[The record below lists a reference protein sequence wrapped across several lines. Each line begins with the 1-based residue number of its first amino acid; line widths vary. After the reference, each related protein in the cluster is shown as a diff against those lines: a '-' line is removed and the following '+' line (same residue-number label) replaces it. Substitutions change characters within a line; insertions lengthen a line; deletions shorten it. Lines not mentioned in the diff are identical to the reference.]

1 VTDEPTTGS
10 IAFDRAV
17 EYYDRTRGLPA
28 EVQAKVTELLAGEL
42 SGRGLCL
49 EPGVGT
55 GRISLPLHEGG
66 IPMVGADLS
75 KPMMARLVENAG
87 GRMPFPLLQA
97 DLTAL
102 PFAADSFGAALIC
115 HVFHLVPAWRAATVE
130 LARVV
135 RPGGVVVVNLGGSP
149 TSIGAEIFRE
159 LSRQAGDQGL
169 RPGAT
174 EPGEVDEAMAAAGAP
189 LRLVR
194 AVPNTWRFSLSEHFA
209 HLEANRS
216 AVTWRL
222 EEETRIRALAATK
235 AWARDRYG
243 DLDAQR
249 EEDGAITWRV
259 YEVS

>member
-1 VTDEPTTGS
+1 VTDRPNGGS
-10 IAFDRAV
+10 IAFDQAA
-17 EYYDRTRGLPA
+17 EYYDRTRGLPPDT
-28 EVQAKVTELLAGEL
+28 QSKVTGLLAHEL

-55 GRISLPLHEGG
+55 GRISLPLHEHG

-75 KPMMARLVENAG
+75 APMMARLVENAG
-87 GRMPFPLLQA
+87 GHMPFPLLRA
-97 DLTAL
+97 DLTRL
-102 PFAADSFGAALIC
+102 PFASDSFGAALIC

-135 RPGGVVVVNLGGSP
+135 RPGGVVVINLGGPP
-149 TSIGAEIFRE
+149 TSMGAEIFRE
-159 LSRQAGDQGL
+159 LSRQAGEQGL
-169 RPGAT
+169 RPGAN
-174 EPGEVDEAMAAAGAP
+174 EPDEVDEAMAAAGAP
-189 LRLVR
+189 LREVR
-194 AVPNTWRFSLSEHFA
+194 AVPNTWRFTLSEHFA

-216 AVTWRL
+216 AATWRL
-222 EEETRIRALAATK
+222 DDETRIRALAATK
-235 AWARDRYG
+235 AWARERYG